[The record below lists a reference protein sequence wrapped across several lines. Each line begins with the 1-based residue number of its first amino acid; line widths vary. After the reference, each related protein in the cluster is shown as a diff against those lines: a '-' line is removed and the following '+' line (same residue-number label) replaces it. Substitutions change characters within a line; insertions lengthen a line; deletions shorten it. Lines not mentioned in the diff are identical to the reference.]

1 MQRQLHGLI
10 ERVGGVNDELETKE
24 TEFGALAV
32 IVRAMPKKSK
42 RIVKSPTSYED
53 IFERVKFPGYV
64 KPAQRALILAAISD
78 ALGRDRK
85 CFDADLRGDQ
95 REEFKRLARTYI
107 KHIKTLADTL

>member
-1 MQRQLHGLI
+1 MQHQLHRI
-10 ERVGGVNDELETKE
+10 IDRVGSVNDELETKE
-24 TEFGALAV
+24 TEFGALAF
-32 IVRAMPKKSK
+32 IVRAMPKKS
-42 RIVKSPTSYED
+42 KSPTSYED

-95 REEFKRLARTYI
+95 REEFKRLARTVI
-107 KHIKTLADTL
+107 KDINADTL